1 MCMQKRI
8 QQNNGQALLT
18 AVAVIG
24 SIMLSI
30 ITIAGYLS
38 VKRIQVSRS
47 IVGSSAAIMQADAG
61 IEIAINK
68 IINEEYFIKNPTS
81 LAWNNGGGVTIT
93 KIPSFSSCGGGVGY
107 KIISRAT
114 QQGSTRAIELDLC
127 E

>member
-1 MCMQKRI
+1 MKKRSYIQK
-8 QQNNGQALLT
+8 NNGQALLT

-47 IVGSSAAIMQADAG
+47 IVNSSAAIMQADAG
-61 IEIAINK
+61 VERAINK
-68 IINEEYFIKNPTS
+68 IINEEYFLRDPFPTT
-81 LAWNNGGGVTIT
+81 LDEGGVNI
-93 KIPSFSSCGGGVGY
+93 KRIPALSSCGGGPGY

-114 QQGSTRAIELDLC
+114 EQGSTRAIELSLC

>member
-1 MCMQKRI
+1 MRKQNYLQK
-8 QQNNGQALLT
+8 NNGQALLT

-30 ITIAGYLS
+30 ITISGYLS

-47 IVGSSAAIMQADAG
+47 IVGSSAAIMEADAG
-61 IEIAINK
+61 IERAINV
-68 IINEEYFIKNPTS
+68 IVNQEYFLQNPAATEFADGNITIKKS
-81 LAWNNGGGVTIT
+81 LVALSPCTGVT
-93 KIPSFSSCGGGVGY
+93 Y

-114 QQGSTRAIELDLC
+114 QQGSTRAIEVNLC

>member
-1 MCMQKRI
+1 MRKQGYLQK
-8 QQNNGQALLT
+8 NNGQALLT

-38 VKRIQVSRS
+38 TKRIQVSRS
-47 IVGSSAAIMQADAG
+47 IVGSGAAIMQADAG
-61 IEIAINK
+61 VEIAINK
-68 IINEEYFIKNPTS
+68 IINEEYFIRNPS
-81 LAWNNGGGVTIT
+81 ALRWENGSVTIN
-93 KIPSFSSCGGGVGY
+93 KIVSMPSCGGQVGY

-114 QQGSTRAIELDLC
+114 QQGSTRAIEVDLC